1 MHSFNGSKQSNIG
14 VALYKTGAYFN
25 HDCNPG
31 VGRYFVG
38 TTLVLAACQPLV
50 AGETVGENYGPVFT
64 KNPLVARRRSL
75 TSRYWFRC
83 ECRACQEN
91 WQLLEKLTNKARIK

>member
-14 VALYKTGAYFN
+14 VALYKIGAYFN

-64 KNPLVARRRSL
+64 KNSLVARRRSL